1 MSDQFLSVPT
11 MITGRFRMVP
21 EADSPRLCTGFAHA
35 GNAALREEALMH
47 SRQNDAMM
55 RFLVEMD
62 RKLDAIMGLL
72 QRESL
77 HVDFPDEGRVVHL
90 GGSGLVFECRRPLRQ
105 GEHMELLLLLEELPL
120 RLLSVIAH
128 VESPL
133 PDAPLTGAPNKAY
146 AMTYTCMQEE
156 DREAIIRFVFSENR
170 KIIRQRKIGDD

>member
-21 EADSPRLCTGFAHA
+21 AADSPRLCTGFAHA
-35 GNAALREEALMH
+35 GSAALREEALIN

-62 RKLDAIMGLL
+62 RKLDAVMSLL

-77 HVDFPDEGRVVHL
+77 IADFPDEGRIVQL
-90 GGSGLVFECRRPLRQ
+90 GGSGLVLECRRPLQ
-105 GEHMELLLLLEELPL
+105 PGEHMELLLLLEELPL

-128 VESPL
+128 VEALQPG
-133 PDAPLTGAPNKAY
+133 DALTGAPNKAY
-146 AMTYTCMQEE
+146 AMTYTCMGEE

-170 KIIRQRKIGDD
+170 KLIRQQRIGED